1 MHMLRC
7 IMLRT
12 NLKTVFVQV
21 NYICINMGA
30 NIDLRML
37 IPVSTKINQ
46 ISIILISD
54 LIITIIKYPLLLLF
68 VLKKC
73 FNFVKRIKMA
83 IFGPLKPINRK

>member
-1 MHMLRC
+1 
-7 IMLRT
+7 
-12 NLKTVFVQV
+12 
-21 NYICINMGA
+21 MGT
-30 NIDLRML
+30 NIDLRIL
-37 IPVSTKINQ
+37 IPVSTKVNQ
-46 ISIILISD
+46 ISIISISD

>member
-1 MHMLRC
+1 
-7 IMLRT
+7 
-12 NLKTVFVQV
+12 
-21 NYICINMGA
+21 
-30 NIDLRML
+30 ML
-37 IPVSTKINQ
+37 IPASTKINH

>member
-1 MHMLRC
+1 MS
-7 IMLRT
+7 T
-12 NLKTVFVQV
+12 NVKTFFIQV
-21 NYICINMGA
+21 NYMYVNMGV
-30 NIDLRML
+30 NIDLRIL
-37 IPVSTKINQ
+37 ISVSTKVNQ

>member
-1 MHMLRC
+1 M
-7 IMLRT
+7 
-12 NLKTVFVQV
+12 V
-21 NYICINMGA
+21 
-30 NIDLRML
+30 
-37 IPVSTKINQ
+37 NQ